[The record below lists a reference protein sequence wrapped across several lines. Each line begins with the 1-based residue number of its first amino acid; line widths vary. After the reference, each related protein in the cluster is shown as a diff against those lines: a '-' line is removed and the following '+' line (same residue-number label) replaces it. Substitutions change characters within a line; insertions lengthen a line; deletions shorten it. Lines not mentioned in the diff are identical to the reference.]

1 MSSPIRIGNFFS
13 TFDTESV
20 ISQLTALRQGP
31 IRKLEVQRKQYTAQK
46 AALSGLS
53 ANFSALLLRAKAL
66 TEATSVSGKT
76 SSVDGTGVAAAA
88 TPSSALGTF
97 SVNVTQLATGT
108 TAQGTALTAAVDQVS
123 TLSSSNFNI
132 PVSAGTFTIKT
143 ATGGTATIAVD
154 PATQSLDDVVAAIN
168 ATTVG
173 ITASVTNDT
182 NGRANRISMTST
194 QGAISL
200 GAGGDTSN
208 FLQATNLVAS
218 PGTTT
223 RTSTFDLARLNPGGK
238 MATASFLGGPPAAGP
253 QSFSINGVQINYD
266 TAADSL
272 NDVIG
277 RINASTAG
285 VTARYD
291 GQTDTIK
298 LTQTKTGSLTI
309 TLADNGGGDFLAK
322 TGLLAAAQTMGTNAQ
337 YAVDGGATQY
347 SDSNTVTVN
356 GSTLTLSATTTTP
369 AKVTVSQDTASAVT
383 AVKNF
388 VAEYNGLMD
397 AINAATK
404 NNGKDT
410 STSGSLVGDSSLAA
424 VQSSLR
430 SIISSAGSNLTGN
443 FATLGQIGLSFGA
456 VGSAVGSTT
465 KLVLDEAK
473 FKSAL
478 ASDPASVQAVLS
490 QQELTATLAPAGTGS
505 LASMTG
511 TYSGTKQGTYAISD
525 DGLGTL
531 TATFT
536 PADGGPDV
544 VTTGAITAGGTN
556 STLIPGMT
564 LQAGPALQA
573 GTHSIAVGASRQS
586 VIKRIQGYLEVQ
598 AGVGGALAKRQETY
612 DKRLADITKRQDQI
626 QSAVD
631 KEMEILRRKFT
642 AMEQAQARAQTLTT
656 AISNAMAKIT
666 ASDN

>member
-1 MSSPIRIGNFFS
+1 MSSSGIRIGNFFS

-20 ISQLTALRQGP
+20 ISQLTMLRQGP
-31 IRKLEVQRKQYTAQK
+31 IRKLETQRKQYTAQK
-46 AALSGLS
+46 AALGGLQ
-53 ANFSALLLRAKAL
+53 ANFAGLLLRSKAL

-76 SSVDGTGVAAAA
+76 SAVDGTGVSAAA
-88 TPSSALGTF
+88 TPTSALGSFT
-97 SVNVTQLATGT
+97 VNVSQLATGT
-108 TAQGTALTAAVDQVS
+108 TAKGTVLSAAVDQASV
-123 TLSSSNFNI
+123 LNRSNFNI
-132 PVSAGTFTIKT
+132 PVSAGSFTIKT
-143 ATGGTATIAVD
+143 SAGTATVAVD
-154 PATQSLDDVVAAIN
+154 PATQSLDDVVAAIT
-168 ATTVG
+168 ATG
-173 ITASVTNDT
+173 IGVTATVTNDA
-182 NGRANRISMTST
+182 NGRPNRISLSST
-194 QGAISL
+194 QGAIAL

-223 RTSTFDLARLNPGGK
+223 RVSTFDLARLNPGAK
-238 MATASFLGGPPAAGP
+238 MASASFLGGPPAAGA
-253 QSFSINGVQINYD
+253 QSFTINGVTINYD

-291 GQTDTIK
+291 GQTDTIS
-298 LTQTKTGSLTI
+298 LTQAKTGSLTI
-309 TLADNGGGDFLAK
+309 TLADNGAGDFLAK
-322 TGLLAAAQTMGTNAQ
+322 SGLLAATQTMGTNAQ
-337 YAVDGGATQY
+337 YSIDGGATQY

-356 GSTLTLSATTTTP
+356 GSMLTLTATTTT
-369 AKVTVSQDTASAVT
+369 AARVTVSQDTASAIT

-397 AINAATK
+397 AITAATK

-410 STSGSLVGDSSLAA
+410 ATSGSLVGDSSLAA

-430 SIISSAGSNLTGN
+430 SIVTSAGSNLSGN

-456 VGSAVGSTT
+456 VGSALGSTN

-478 ASDPASVQAVLS
+478 ASDPGSVQAVLS

-505 LASMTG
+505 LASLSG
-511 TYSGTKQGTYAISD
+511 TYSGAKAGTYAISD

-536 PADGGPDV
+536 PTDGGPDV
-544 VTTGAITAGGTN
+544 ITTGAITAGGTN
-556 STLIPGMT
+556 STLIPGIT

-573 GTHSIAVGASRQS
+573 GTHSISVAASRQS

-598 AGVGGALAKRQETY
+598 AGAGGALTKRQETY

-626 QSAVD
+626 QSAID
-631 KEMEILRRKFT
+631 KEMDILRRKFT
-642 AMEQAQARAQTLTT
+642 AMEQAQARAQSITSAL
-656 AISNAMAKIT
+656 SNAMTKI
-666 ASDN
+666 SSSNN

>member
-1 MSSPIRIGNFFS
+1 MSSSGIRIGNFFS

-31 IRKLEVQRKQYTAQK
+31 IRKLETQRKQYTAQK
-46 AALSGLS
+46 AALGGLQ
-53 ANFSALLLRAKAL
+53 ANFAGLLLRSKAL

-76 SSVDGTGVAAAA
+76 SAVDGTGVSAAA
-88 TPSSALGTF
+88 TPTSALGSFT
-97 SVNVTQLATGT
+97 VNVSQLATGT
-108 TAQGTALTAAVDQVS
+108 TAKGTVLSAAVDQVS
-123 TLSSSNFNI
+123 VLNNSNFNI
-132 PVSAGTFTIKT
+132 PVSAGSFTIKT
-143 ATGGTATIAVD
+143 AAGTATVTVD
-154 PATQSLDDVVAAIN
+154 PATQSLDDVVAAIT
-168 ATTVG
+168 ATG
-173 ITASVTNDT
+173 IGVTATVTNDG
-182 NGRANRISMTST
+182 NGRPNRISLSSV

-223 RTSTFDLARLNPGGK
+223 RTSTFDLARLNPAAK
-238 MATASFLGGPPAAGP
+238 MANASFLGGPPAPGA
-253 QSFSINGVQINYD
+253 QSFTINGVTINYD

-291 GQTDTIK
+291 GQTDTIT
-298 LTQTKTGSLTI
+298 LTQAKTGSLTI
-309 TLADNGGGDFLAK
+309 TLADNGGGDFLTK
-322 TGLLAAAQTMGTNAQ
+322 TGLLAATQTMGTNAQ
-337 YAVDGGATQY
+337 YSIDGGATQY

-356 GSTLTLSATTTTP
+356 GSTLTLTATTATP
-369 AKVTVSQDTASAVT
+369 ARVTVSQDTASALT

-397 AINAATK
+397 AITAATK
-404 NNGKDT
+404 NNGKDIT
-410 STSGSLVGDSSLAA
+410 TSGSLVGDSSLSA

-430 SIISSAGSNLTGN
+430 SIVTSAGTNLSGN

-456 VGSAVGSTT
+456 VGSALGSTN

-478 ASDPASVQAVLS
+478 ASDPGSVQAVLS

-505 LASMTG
+505 LASLSG
-511 TYSGTKQGTYAISD
+511 TYSGAKAGTYAISD

-556 STLIPGMT
+556 STLIPGIT

-573 GTHSIAVGASRQS
+573 GTHSISVAASRQS
-586 VIKRIQGYLEVQ
+586 VVKRIQGYLEVQ
-598 AGVGGALAKRQETY
+598 AGAGGALTKRQETY
-612 DKRLADITKRQDQI
+612 DKRLADIVKRQDQI
-626 QSAVD
+626 QSAID

-642 AMEQAQARAQTLTT
+642 AMEQAQARAQSITSAL
-656 AISNAMAKIT
+656 SNAMAKIS
-666 ASDN
+666 ASDK